1 VGRADYD
8 LYQRIF
14 FQSPQEIR
22 NGVNAV
28 LLQMDPQTDFSPLNQ
43 AVDDCIRLFKGQYP
57 GYRAC
62 RTLYHDISHTLSV
75 YLAACRLI
83 HGAHLTGRTMAAEMR
98 IFTLIN
104 ALFHDAGLIQTADDT
119 EGTGAKYSTGHEV
132 RSIRFT
138 KLYLSANKI
147 FLERLG
153 DSAHIIG
160 STIVRLPTGEIAYR
174 DEDTRLAGYILGT
187 ADLLAQ
193 MADRLYLEKLL
204 YLYREFKEAGL
215 SEFHSELDLL
225 KKTEAFYREVS
236 KQRLREELGDVR
248 IWMKEHFAH
257 QMGVRKDFYEESIEK
272 NIVYL
277 RKILLKHEHE
287 YRQMLRRA
295 GIVDNLKNG
304 PE

>member
-1 VGRADYD
+1 MGRTDYD

-22 NGVNAV
+22 NAVNII
-28 LLQMDPQTDFSPLNQ
+28 LLQMDPQTDFFPLNQ
-43 AVDDCIRLFKGQYP
+43 AVDDCIDLFKGRYP
-57 GYRAC
+57 GYREC
-62 RTLYHDISHTLSV
+62 KTLYHDISHTLSV

-83 HGAHLTGRTMAAEMR
+83 HGAHLKGKSLATESR

-104 ALFHDAGLIQTADDT
+104 ALFHDAGLIQTVDDSH
-119 EGTGAKYSTGHEV
+119 GTGAKYSTGHEV

-138 KLYLSANKI
+138 KLYLSERKI
-147 FLERLG
+147 FLDRLEEV
-153 DSAHIIG
+153 APIIG
-160 STIVRLPTGEIAYR
+160 STIVRLPTDEVAYR
-174 DEDTRLAGYILGT
+174 SEEVRLAGYILGT

-204 YLYREFKEAGL
+204 YLYREFQEAGL

-236 KQRLREELGDVR
+236 KQRLKEELGDVR
-248 IWMKEHFAH
+248 AYMVEHFAH
-257 QMGVRKDFYEESIEK
+257 QMGVKKDFYEENIEK

-277 RKILLKHEHE
+277 RKILLKHEHD
-287 YRQMLRRA
+287 YRRMLRRA
-295 GIVDNLKNG
+295 GIVESLKS
-304 PE
+304 E